1 MSRITKYCFKC
12 KKKIKES
19 EGYNSY
25 RTIDVF
31 GNFIYEIVHNNC
43 IDM

>member
-1 MSRITKYCFKC
+1 MSIITKYFFKC

-25 RTIDVF
+25 KTIDVF
-31 GNFIYEIVHNNC
+31 GNSIYEIAHNNC
-43 IDM
+43 I